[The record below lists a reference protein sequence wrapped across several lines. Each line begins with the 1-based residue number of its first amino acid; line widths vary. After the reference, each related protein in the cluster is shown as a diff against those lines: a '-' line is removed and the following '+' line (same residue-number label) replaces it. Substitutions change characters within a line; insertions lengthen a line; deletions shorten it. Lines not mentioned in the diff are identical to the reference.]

1 MQFMK
6 VFLVGATFVA
16 VLHGPSVA
24 QAESFLDSI
33 TLAEV
38 KGGVW
43 GHDLTKNNKHS
54 NSIDLNLELAFENT
68 RPFDFGN
75 AALNFVLNPRAIIGV
90 SINVEGDTHQ
100 AYLALDWRYQ
110 FENSI
115 FVEASF
121 GGVGHTGNLHQAT
134 IACPPGA
141 GCALPGNRRF
151 LDTGEPRLGTRVL
164 FREHAEVGYRMDSG
178 WSVSVFGAHISNA
191 GLHEDNAGMDF
202 VGLRVGFA
210 FKH

>member
-68 RPFDFGN
+68 KPFDFGN
-75 AALNFVLNPRAIIGV
+75 AALNFVLNPRAIIGG

-100 AYLALDWRYQ
+100 AYLALDWQYQ

-115 FVEASF
+115 FVEALS
-121 GGVGHTGNLHQAT
+121 H
-134 IACPPGA
+134 
-141 GCALPGNRRF
+141 
-151 LDTGEPRLGTRVL
+151 
-164 FREHAEVGYRMDSG
+164 
-178 WSVSVFGAHISNA
+178 
-191 GLHEDNAGMDF
+191 
-202 VGLRVGFA
+202 
-210 FKH
+210 